1 MKKKLTVLWGLS
13 LLTLMA
19 CKDPIPDPAQTV
31 LLLPENNT
39 SCLYVSQSS
48 TTASV
53 DFSWQEADFTDAYKL
68 VIRNLTTEEETISTT
83 ENTNIRLTLAR
94 GTPYQWKV
102 VTTSALSS
110 VETPSRNFSF
120 YLEAQQQ
127 RNYLPFPAR
136 LLSPES
142 NQLITLTN
150 GAYNFSW
157 QGEDLD
163 NDLSHYTL
171 LMGASADSLSEVAT
185 QISVN
190 TYSLDLNVG
199 QIYYWQII
207 SFDLNGN
214 STKSL
219 VFRFETAS

>member
-1 MKKKLTVLWGLS
+1 MKNNLTVLWGAS

-19 CKDPIPDPAQTV
+19 CKDPIPDPGQAL
-31 LLLPENNT
+31 LLLPEDNT

-53 DFSWQEADFTDAYKL
+53 DFSWQEAEFTDGYKV
-68 VIRNLTTEEETISTT
+68 VIRNITTEEQTT
-83 ENTNIRLTLAR
+83 SITQNTSIRLTLAR

-102 VTTSALSS
+102 LTTSELSI

-136 LLSPES
+136 LLSPLS
-142 NQLITLTN
+142 DQVITLAD
-150 GAYNFSW
+150 GAYSFSW

-171 LMGASADSLSEVAT
+171 LMGSSIDALDEVAT
-185 QISVN
+185 EISAN
-190 TYSLDLNVG
+190 SYSVDLHAG
-199 QIYYWQII
+199 QVYFWQIV
-207 SFDLNGN
+207 SFDQNGN
-214 STKSL
+214 SAKSL
-219 VFRFETAS
+219 VVRFETAS